1 MVSRLPRL
9 LAATLGAGL
18 VVLALAAV
26 AEPAA
31 AQEPPPAGATVT
43 ERTVPP
49 PEGGVQIIPRPNSG
63 REPET
68 PFDRGGWAQL
78 ALLAGILA
86 GMGVIVAMIV
96 RESRRRRRSVPGAT
110 AGPRPGRTSA

>member
-1 MVSRLPRL
+1 MAAVVAL
-9 LAATLGAGL
+9 LALTATAG
-18 VVLALAAV
+18 
-26 AEPAA
+26 PAR

-43 ERTVPP
+43 ESTVAPP
-49 PEGGVQIIPRPNSG
+49 DGGVQIIPRPNSG
-63 REPET
+63 RQPET

-86 GMGVIVAMIV
+86 GMGVIVALIV
-96 RESRRRRRSVPGAT
+96 RESRRRRRARPGAT